1 MRMTYF
7 LTQSVQ
13 LTTSIFGMRWLTLK
27 QNKKQNLLIIMN
39 RSLTP
44 IEFSSAYI
52 LTMNLDSFV
61 SVSIASLLSRI
72 N

>member
-1 MRMTYF
+1 MRMLYS
-7 LTQSVQ
+7 LIQSVQ
-13 LTTSIFGMRWLTLK
+13 LTTNIFGTEWLTMM
-27 QNKKQNLLIIMN
+27 QGRKQNLLIIMN

-61 SVSIASLLSRI
+61 NVSTI
-72 N
+72 